1 MILYFIILSISEK
14 KLRKGILEIILLL
27 LIFYLFDPILSFA
40 IYFCFFHTFK
50 HLKHLINNVYLHLP
64 NKKFVLISTV
74 FFTLISWFMG
84 IGLTIYLAQNF
95 TFYESFIKVLFIGLA
110 ALTLPHMILVDFL
123 YRRKF

>member
-1 MILYFIILSISEK
+1 MKKSFKIFEYLTNNYIYNFQSYIFIFYFFTIILILYFIILSISEK

-27 LIFYLFDPILSFA
+27 LIFYLFDQSLSFA

-74 FFTLISWFMG
+74 FL
-84 IGLTIYLAQNF
+84 L
-95 TFYESFIKVLFIGLA
+95 
-110 ALTLPHMILVDFL
+110 
-123 YRRKF
+123 